1 MIRAVVV
8 TSIVTA
14 GLLVASDANA
24 QARMTFIPSVS
35 FGAVYDDNLFAHID
49 SSAGQMFQVRPSFEG
64 NYESPTKT
72 LLGLYSFDMQRSN
85 FSSLNTLDARRHALG
100 EARVRTSPMTTLGFS
115 GRYDRTETPG
125 EINLETGVLGSRLT
139 AERLQLTPSVMQRI
153 APHALLTVGYDFTTE
168 TLVDDVRGT
177 MHSTRV
183 GLSREWS
190 TLTTLSATYVGRYF
204 LDGLENHSSQTALFG
219 WHHTLAPGSRIEVRA
234 GPRLRSYGG
243 IAPEVSAGFGR
254 TTPRIRLG
262 LDYWHGETIILG
274 IRGPVA
280 VDSGTARVTWPL
292 TQSWEFGTS
301 AGVSDVVTLDRRQ
314 AQVYRGTLLTSWTPR
329 SSMFTFAASYGMD
342 YQQGEIRRNFPAEQ
356 NVLRHVIRVS
366 LTVAPR
372 LSHSILPP
380 EEAARA
386 KGVLR

>member
-1 MIRAVVV
+1 MIRALAV
-8 TSIVTA
+8 TSTLAA

-24 QARMTFIPSVS
+24 QARMDFIPSVS
-35 FGAVYDDNLFAHID
+35 FGTVYDDNVYPHID

-64 NYESPTKT
+64 NYESPTLT

-100 EARVRTSPMTTLGFS
+100 EVKLRTTPMTTLGFS
-115 GRYDRTETPG
+115 GRYDRSETPG
-125 EINLETGVLGSRLT
+125 EINVDTGILGARLT
-139 AERLQLTPSVMQRI
+139 AERLQVTPSLLHRI
-153 APHALLTVGYDFTTE
+153 APRTLMTLGYDFTTE
-168 TLVDDVRGT
+168 NLIEDARGT
-177 MHSTRV
+177 MHTARA

-190 TLTTLSATYVGRYF
+190 MRTTLSATYVGRYF
-204 LDGLENHSSQTALFG
+204 IDGLDDHSSHAALFG
-219 WHHTLAPGSRIEVRA
+219 WHHALAPGTRLEVRA
-234 GPRLRSYGG
+234 GPRVTSYHG
-243 IAPEVSAGFGR
+243 IAPELSAGFGR

-280 VDSGTARVTWPL
+280 VDSGTVRVSWPL
-292 TQSWEFGTS
+292 TQTWEFGTS
-301 AGVSDVVTLDRRQ
+301 AGVSDVVTLDQRD
-314 AQVYRGTLLTSWTPR
+314 AQVYRGTLLSSWTPR
-329 SSMFTFAASYGMD
+329 GSMFTLAASYGID
-342 YQQGEIRRNFPAEQ
+342 YQQGEIRRNFPAEN